1 MSKINRKVG
10 IDLNIRSAYLKV
22 DEPTEVYVVW
32 KRGMSTLKY
41 NESYYRPE
49 AY

>member
-10 IDLNIRSAYLKV
+10 IDLNIRCAYLKV

-32 KRGMSTLKY
+32 KRGMNYLLIY
-41 NESYYRPE
+41 VE
-49 AY
+49 